1 MESCREAYSCFVLV
15 FLFFLPTGLK
25 ESAETLKREAKLRES
40 ERLLPPSVS
49 PTGTPARKV
58 GEEEN
63 ECCMHGESW
72 LYYRR

>member
-1 MESCREAYSCFVLV
+1 MESCREVYSCFVLV
-15 FLFFLPTGLK
+15 FLPTGLK

-72 LYYRR
+72 LYYRL